1 MGCNQKGGKNKVFLL
16 TALKY
21 MILSS
26 TVTTLIFGV
35 IFLFLSHQE
44 NAVFMRIWGLCWII
58 YFIMFTMDITYLGV
72 YHMSYSYILL
82 KQIFSLNTAFLFLLG
97 TYKFFHLK
105 MSRVVIFFTILFFC
119 SIVISFWFYEAYEI
133 LLIPN
138 VLFSTVLVAWAG
150 CIFYIYTWT
159 QNIPEK
165 YLLCFLIILWSI
177 CSNNFTFLLPRL
189 ELSMFNYF
197 SSLLILNVTI
207 IFLLIVYFKKI
218 YYLLTKQETR
228 FRMLVEN
235 ATEHIFLYDYIKQRF
250 EYISPSATKIF
261 HYTISELKKDTK
273 KFFEY
278 LNASDKE
285 KIGLLLKNPVTH
297 SSMET
302 FQVIKEDAEP
312 IWCEIHYTPITN
324 DDGVTVSLE
333 WILRDISAKKKIEE
347 ELRETENMKR
357 ELLEDI
363 AHEIRTP
370 VTLIRGYA
378 ESILNDVISPSAIH
392 SYLKSIYSKTELLN
406 TLVNDF
412 MQASYFTSQTME
424 FRFYE
429 VNAKEFIEE
438 MLSQCEYHIATAGI
452 TPICE
457 SSVPE
462 DIFIVIDKGRIEQ
475 VFSNLIT
482 NALRYAEELATVFIF
497 VTASER
503 SLETKDDNAEIDG
516 VSAGEIVVKIVD
528 SGKGIAEEDLPYIF
542 QRKYRGKNASSH
554 SGSGIGLFISKQIIT
569 QHSGRIWAKNEP
581 NSGAAF
587 YFTLPYYLEGNEEDL
602 YDIL

>member
-1 MGCNQKGGKNKVFLL
+1 MIAL

-44 NAVFMRIWGLCWII
+44 NALFMRIWGLCWII
-58 YFIMFTMDITYLGV
+58 YFIMFTMDVAHLGA
-72 YHMSYSYILL
+72 YHISHSYILL
-82 KQIFSLNTAFLFLLG
+82 KQIFSLSTAFLFLYG
-97 TYKFFHLK
+97 TYLFFHLK
-105 MSRVVIFFTILFFC
+105 MSYIIKALTLLFFG
-119 SIVISFWFYEAYEI
+119 SVLISFWFYNVYEL

-189 ELSMFNYF
+189 ELSTFNYF
-197 SSLLILNVTI
+197 ASLLILHVTI

-235 ATEHIFLYDYIKQRF
+235 ATEHIFLYDYIKQCF
-250 EYISPSATKIF
+250 AYISPSAEDIF
-261 HYTISELKKDTK
+261 GYSVSELKKDSA
-273 KFFEY
+273 KFLQH
-278 LNASDKE
+278 LNPADKQ
-285 KIGLLLKNPVTH
+285 KMDCLLKEPVTQ

-302 FQVIKEDAEP
+302 FQVIKEYAQP
-312 IWCEIHYTPITN
+312 VWCEIHYTPILD
-324 DDGVTVSLE
+324 DDGTTVSLE

-347 ELRETENMKR
+347 ELKETENMKR

-370 VTLIRGYA
+370 VTLIKGYA
-378 ESILNDVISPSAIH
+378 ESILNDVISPSAVH
-392 SYLKSIYSKTELLN
+392 SYLKSIYSKAELLN

-429 VNAKEFIEE
+429 VNAKQFMEDMI
-438 MLSQCEYHIATAGI
+438 SQCEYHIAQSGI
-452 TPICE
+452 TPVCE
-457 SSVPE
+457 SYIPE
-462 DIFIVIDKGRIEQ
+462 DIIIVVDKSRIEQ
-475 VFSNLIT
+475 VFSNLVA
-482 NALRYAEELATVFIF
+482 NALRYAGELATVLIS

-503 SLETKDDNAEIDG
+503 ALEQKNSYITMDG
-516 VSAGEIVVKIVD
+516 VSSGEIVVKIVD
-528 SGKGIAEEDLPYIF
+528 SGMGIAQEDLPHIF
-542 QRKYRGKNASSH
+542 QRKYRGKNASAR
-554 SGSGIGLFISKQIIT
+554 SGSGLGLFISKQIIT

-587 YFTLPYYLEGNEEDL
+587 YFTLPYYLEGEEEEDFM
-602 YDIL
+602 DI